1 MKFKNS
7 TTSKKLGLITQ
18 AVLLVAVT
26 FAGAQ
31 TAYASEAKENKQIVA
46 RYLDGLFNKSDFVL
60 TDKLVAE
67 NFVDHGNGTKAPR
80 TREDLKNEVVFYRKT
95 FPDLHVVLKHIVA
108 EDDKVAYQFESTSA
122 GVKQGKKFVLT
133 GMIIDRL
140 ENGKIVERWENYD
153 ELGAIKYFESLS
165 KEPVENDF
173 ALENV
178 LPYKKSN

>member
-1 MKFKNS
+1 MKS
-7 TTSKKLGLITQ
+7 TKLTTGTKSSLIAKAFLI
-18 AVLLVAVT
+18 AVISFTGV
-26 FAGAQ
+26 Q
-31 TAYASEAKENKQIVA
+31 TAYASKAEENKQIVA

-60 TDKLVAE
+60 TDKLVSE
-67 NFVDHGNGTKAPR
+67 KFVDHGNGTKEAR
-80 TREDLKNEVVFYRKT
+80 SREDLKNEVVFYRKT

-122 GVKQGKKFVLT
+122 GIKQGKKFVLT

-153 ELGAIKYFESLS
+153 ELGAMKYFESLS
-165 KEPVENDF
+165 KKSTTKDS

-178 LPYKKSN
+178 LPHKKN